1 MTSLYDR
8 FHEVGMR
15 LVRPTAAQRDRACSW
30 DRGLWRELAST
41 GLFALDGT
49 QARAEALQGLAAGSL
64 DLGFSVSACAQ
75 ITALEALER
84 FGSAEQKEELAPRLR
99 SGAVLVACANAEPRA
114 GTDLMGMQSRAARS
128 GDGFVLS
135 SRKRSITNLGAAD
148 IALVSARVDGA
159 PPHQAVNVF
168 IVDCAGPRTYI
179 RPREDLMGLRTSPTG
194 TLLCHR
200 APLPGSALLGQ
211 LGAGFE
217 IFRMMFSIERLYT
230 GHLYLAAIRACLQRG
245 LDFAETRVQ
254 FGAPIGK
261 NQYVQEKIVKMRVAE
276 ELLAAHL
283 HTTAARYVA
292 GEDVFG
298 SLSIIKTFGIERA
311 IEAAQDLV
319 RLLGSRGLST
329 EEPAERLLRD
339 LLGLSILGGTV
350 ELQKIVIYNEA
361 AKARRVNAKSQ
372 ARS

>member
-1 MTSLYDR
+1 MSSPFDR
-8 FHEVGMR
+8 YHEVGLR
-15 LVRPTAAQRDRACSW
+15 LVRPTVAQRDRACRW
-30 DRGLWRELAST
+30 DRGLWREVAAT
-41 GLFALDGT
+41 GIFTLEGT
-49 QARAEALQGLAAGSL
+49 HARAEALQGLAAGSL
-64 DLGFSVSACAQ
+64 DLGFSISVCAHM
-75 ITALEALER
+75 TALEALER
-84 FGSAEQKEELAPRLR
+84 FGSKAQQDDLLPRLR
-99 SGAVLVACANAEPRA
+99 SGAVLMACANAEPRA
-114 GTDLMGMQSRAARS
+114 GTDLMAMQSRAARS
-128 GDGFVLS
+128 GDDFVLS

-148 IALVSARVDGA
+148 LALVSARVDGA
-159 PPHQAVNVF
+159 PVSQAVNVF
-168 IVDCAGPRTYI
+168 IVDCAGARTFV
-179 RPREDLMGLRTSPTG
+179 RPRGDLMGLRTSPAG
-194 TLLCHR
+194 TLLCR
-200 APLPGSALLGQ
+200 RSPLPGAALLGR

-217 IFRMMFSIERLYT
+217 IFRMMFSVERLYT

-283 HTTAARYVA
+283 HATAARYVA

-298 SLSIIKTFGIERA
+298 SLSIVKTFGIESA

-319 RLLGSRGLST
+319 RLLGARGLST
-329 EEPAERLLRD
+329 DEPAERLLRD

-361 AKARRVNAKSQ
+361 ARARRAAAGV
-372 ARS
+372 

>member
-1 MTSLYDR
+1 MGLLFDR
-8 FHEVGMR
+8 FYEVGVR
-15 LVRPTAAQRDRACSW
+15 LVRPSAGQRDRACGW
-30 DRGLWRELAST
+30 DRGLWREVSAT
-41 GLFALDGT
+41 GIFAIDGT
-49 QARAEALQGLAAGSL
+49 LARAEALEGLAAGSL
-64 DLGFSVSACAQ
+64 DLGFSISVCAHLVA
-75 ITALEALER
+75 IEALER
-84 FGSAEQKEELAPRLR
+84 FGTAQQTQQLLPRLR
-99 SGAVLVACANAEPRA
+99 SGTVLAACANAEPRA
-114 GTDLMGMQSRAARS
+114 GTDLMGMQSRAARA

-135 SRKRSITNLGAAD
+135 ARKRSITNVGAAD

-159 PPHQAVNVF
+159 PPGQAVNIFV
-168 IVDCAGPRTYI
+168 VECAGARTYT
-179 RPREDLMGLRTSPTG
+179 RPRQDLMGLRTSPTG

-200 APLPGSALLGQ
+200 APLPGAALLGR

-217 IFRMMFSIERLYT
+217 IFRMMFSAERLYT
-230 GHLYLAAIRACLQRG
+230 GHLYLAAIRACRERG

-283 HTTAARYVA
+283 HSTATRYA
-292 GEDVFG
+292 GGEDVFG
-298 SLSIIKTFGIERA
+298 SLSIVKTFGIEKA

-319 RLLGSRGLST
+319 RLLGARGLST
-329 EEPAERLLRD
+329 DEPAERLLRD

-361 AKARRVNAKSQ
+361 ARARRALQ
-372 ARS
+372 